1 MGIFMMLMTIMA
13 AVSDSL
19 VHSPRDDVDENF
31 IVIHMIASN
40 AIISYCHH
48 NIMMITM
55 IIMIITIMITMIMII
70 FGAFQCEQKL

>member
-1 MGIFMMLMTIMA
+1 MGIFMMIMTIMA

-19 VHSPRDDVDENF
+19 VHSPRDDVDGNF

-48 NIMMITM
+48 NI
-55 IIMIITIMITMIMII
+55 IMIIIIMIMII
-70 FGAFQCEQKL
+70 FGAFQCEQKP

>member
-1 MGIFMMLMTIMA
+1 MGIFMMIMTIMA

-31 IVIHMIASN
+31 IVIHDCIYN

-48 NIMMITM
+48 NIIMIIMTM
-55 IIMIITIMITMIMII
+55 IIMIIDHHDHDY
-70 FGAFQCEQKL
+70 LRSVPV